1 MTGFIRD
8 FAATDV
14 APTPEL
20 LDAVVDCLTDPA
32 VEDDAVEAVLDLV
45 GGWAERWPASL
56 LSSLVPALER
66 VRADRPQSKK
76 ALKIL
81 ASWGDA
87 PSPAGQRNA
96 AAQAWSKQGRQ
107 LAAARRRVDSGQPV
121 AEQLPLV
128 LAMIEGA
135 GRDADEV
142 AGDAAALAVQWDRS
156 GLLDPGDAARLRSLL
171 TEVALRD
178 PASWTGARP
187 LAQVATVIVPMTG
200 WPGTPEQAAELVAA
214 CVTSGRPGNLDA
226 GLDLTDSLATAG
238 EVQVGLAVAE
248 VLTRLL
254 DADQR
259 REISDAGNGAA
270 ADERTCDRLQALVAR
285 LPAAAGLSSQRV
297 TCRP

>member
-1 MTGFIRD
+1 M
-8 FAATDV
+8 A
-14 APTPEL
+14 
-20 LDAVVDCLTDPA
+20 C
-32 VEDDAVEAVLDLV
+32 
-45 GGWAERWPASL
+45 WAGRWPTSL
-56 LSSLVPALER
+56 LSSVVPALER
-66 VRADRPQSKK
+66 VRADRPQATR

-81 ASWGDA
+81 ASWGNGPA
-87 PSPAGQRNA
+87 PVRRPGA
-96 AAQAWSKQGRQ
+96 AVQEAWSKRGRQ
-107 LAAARRRVDSGQPV
+107 LAAARRSVDAGGPV

-128 LAMIEGA
+128 LGMIEGTGDDVDEAA
-135 GRDADEV
+135 GA
-142 AGDAAALAVQWDRS
+142 AAALAAQWDRA
-156 GLLDPGDAARLRSLL
+156 GLLSSEDAARLRSLL
-171 TEVALRD
+171 TEAALRD
-178 PASWTGARP
+178 PAESPSWIGARP
-187 LAQVATVIVPMTG
+187 FAQIAAVLVAMTG
-200 WPGTPEQAAELVAA
+200 YWPGTPDQAAELVAA